1 MSYPN
6 QPQWDPS
13 AGQQPNPYGGQPGYR
28 QQPGYPQQSYGAP
41 QSGGFQQPGYG
52 YLQQPYGYGPG
63 MPGSERRARN
73 DWISAIILII
83 AGAFGIVSPFPKWF
97 KVEAASFDPTTHE
110 YHDVAVNG
118 TQLADLAGRAG
129 KLGAPFAKT
138 TLLELGIWAV
148 LVGGILLVLAAVVLL
163 IPMRNRKITGAIALV
178 VSALML
184 VGPIVW
190 LATQKLDQFSTGPGY
205 HFFFIAGPIG
215 IIGSIVA
222 LVRK

>member
-13 AGQQPNPYGGQPGYR
+13 AGQQPNPYGGQPGYG
-28 QQPGYPQQSYGAP
+28 QQPGYPQQPYGAP

-52 YLQQPYGYGPG
+52 YPQQPYGYGPG

-83 AGAFGIVSPFPKWF
+83 AGALGIAAFFVPWFAVSSSNPVTHEGTISNFAGAQIANAAGQ
-97 KVEAASFDPTTHE
+97 AAS
-110 YHDVAVNG
+110 
-118 TQLADLAGRAG
+118 
-129 KLGAPFAKT
+129 LGASFGQS
-138 TLLELGIWAV
+138 TLLQIGIWTVFLGGVV
-148 LVGGILLVLAAVVLL
+148 LVLMGMVLF
-163 IPMRNRKITGAIALV
+163 IPMRNRKVTGAIALTISV
-178 VSALML
+178 FML

-190 LATQKLDQFSTGPGY
+190 LAMPKANLDDPELGY
-205 HFFFIAGPIG
+205 YLFFIAGPIG

-222 LVRK
+222 LARK